1 MNFYK
6 KRSSHE
12 LFNKKSSSRELIN
25 KNSFSHELIHENI
38 PSCVLMNEKI
48 STREL
53 INKKEVPDPTKC
65 QSCFVTL
72 RHSTDSEG
80 NLAPCERKTV

>member
-1 MNFYK
+1 
-6 KRSSHE
+6 
-12 LFNKKSSSRELIN
+12 
-25 KNSFSHELIHENI
+25 
-38 PSCVLMNEKI
+38 MNEKI

-65 QSCFVTL
+65 QSFFVTL

-80 NLAPCERKTV
+80 NLAPCERKTVWEEERA